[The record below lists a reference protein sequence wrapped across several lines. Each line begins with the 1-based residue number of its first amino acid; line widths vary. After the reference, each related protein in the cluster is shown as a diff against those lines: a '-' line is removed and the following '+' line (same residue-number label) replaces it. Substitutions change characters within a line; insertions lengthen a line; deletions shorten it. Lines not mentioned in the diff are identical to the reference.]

1 MLNINVTFIKLVVVS
16 FVNFLLLN
24 TIIETMFPNP
34 PIEKQRIIATQIKTS
49 LVESV
54 VNALFELQSI
64 VEYLIFISEST
75 FFAYSLRFKNTKFFF
90 CFLRNKYFVFFLS
103 NKFFNKKSIFI

>member
-54 VNALFELQSI
+54 VNALFELKSI
-64 VEYLIFISEST
+64 VEFLTFISEST
-75 FFAYSLRFKNTKFFF
+75 FFA
-90 CFLRNKYFVFFLS
+90 
-103 NKFFNKKSIFI
+103 